1 MEFQRLAAAH
11 LKHNPD
17 ITKRSPKHI
26 LADMNALHCLAQAAV
41 NVELFTIPLYMTTM
55 YSIQGMHS
63 ITEKPPEGQKP
74 LYYGRRWPGITPTPK
89 PTTENETACNTYFS
103 VFIQEM
109 LHLQLASNICSALGN
124 NYKLKTLYGP
134 GGYYVSN
141 DILHP
146 VFTSPLLVNKNNGW
160 ICYGPDKTTIPH
172 ILDLTDLDDPIY
184 SKIKVKL
191 GGLDENSINLALA
204 IEQDA
209 DELAA
214 KIKPDAR
221 DKYIATKNGGVIGNV
236 PFKDWKV
243 ISTEANLPMFG
254 SIAAMYE
261 CLAAYLNISYDIS
274 EFEEKLSITIDIDGQ
289 GEESIEIEERFVR
302 EDQTVHLFDLVFN
315 PDSVQQDLF
324 NTEGEGHPLAEFPKM
339 KTRLDADISA
349 EAAKQHIFQMMNAIT
364 DQGEGST
371 MKIEPTPMYKSVPGM
386 LRSVEKDYRPDFTAL
401 KADYIQY
408 GDDGQQL
415 SESGSAVARH
425 DNGSKDHYERF
436 AEVKELMDSGK
447 ITTWADWHKADN
459 TWKANDLATP
469 DFEKNPLKDAIPS
482 AEAVANALN
491 NMNTPDKD
499 KREANFEEMSRV
511 AAGAIAGITTVL
523 NTYWTNPKGEF
534 PFPSMSGS
542 GDRVSICWAIFGK
555 APDLSLGEYHRIG
568 EKERLKDKPPYLYH
582 ACQGMALM
590 PQPDTDLSQCASKEV
605 FHTCRGSNQC
615 KSEGGCGFVQKV
627 GNSGGGCGGVKIKT
641 GSGNT
646 DSTLYSAPADNAC
659 GAQGG
664 CAVPISASQL
674 YPEDGEMAVFT
685 FNPETLEPCKE
696 EETVSFKRGEGVYD
710 IAWEAY
716 AKALA
721 AEDPSKTP
729 EPKPEVSDLRL
740 VFPPST

>member
-11 LKHNPD
+11 LEHNPN

-63 ITEKPPEGQKP
+63 ITEKPPAGEKP

-89 PTTENETACNTYFS
+89 PTTENEKACNLYFS

-134 GGYYVSN
+134 GSRYITN

-146 VFTSPLLVNKNNGW
+146 IFTSPLLVNDNNGW

-172 ILDLTDLDDPIY
+172 ILDLTDLEDDSVY

-191 GGLDENSINLALA
+191 GGLDANSIHLALA
-204 IEQDA
+204 IEEDA
-209 DELAA
+209 AELSA

-221 DKYIATKNGGVIGNV
+221 NKYIVTQAGGVLGNV

-243 ISTEANLPMFG
+243 TSTEVDLPMFG

-261 CLAAYLNISYDIS
+261 CLAAYLNISYDFTELEDKRS
-274 EFEEKLSITIDIDGQ
+274 LSIDIDGQ
-289 GEESIEIEERFVR
+289 GEETIEIEEQFIRG
-302 EDQTVHLFDLVFN
+302 DKTVHLFDLIFN
-315 PDSVQQDLF
+315 RNSVQQDLF
-324 NTEGEGHPLAEFPKM
+324 NTEGSGHPFAEFPKM
-339 KTRLDADISA
+339 KTCLDAGISA
-349 EAAKQHIFQMMNAIT
+349 EEAKQQIFQMMNAIT

-371 MKIEPTPMYKSVPGM
+371 MKIEPTPMYASTLGL
-386 LRSVEKDYRPDFTAL
+386 LRSVEIDYQPDFTAL
-401 KADYIQY
+401 KKDYIQY
-408 GDDGQQL
+408 GEDGKPL
-415 SESGSAVARH
+415 PESGSAVARY

-436 AEVKELMDSGK
+436 MEVQELMIGGK
-447 ITTWADWHKADN
+447 VTTWADWHKAGN
-459 TWKANDLATP
+459 TWSASDLATP
-469 DFEKNPLKDAIPS
+469 DFEQNPLKDAIPS

-491 NMNTPDKD
+491 NMNTPDK
-499 KREANFEEMSRV
+499 RQANFEEMSHV

-523 NTYWTNPKGEF
+523 NTYWTDPKGEF

-542 GDRVSICWAIFGK
+542 GDRVSICWAIFGE

-568 EKERLKDKPPYLYH
+568 EKERLKDKTPYLYH
-582 ACQGMALM
+582 SCQGMALL
-590 PQPDTDLSQCASKEV
+590 PKDGEVSVNCASKEV

-615 KSEGGCGFVQKV
+615 KTEGGCGFVQKV
-627 GNSGGGCGGVKIKT
+627 GSSGGGCGGVKIKT

-646 DSTLYSAPADNAC
+646 DSPLYSAPADNAC

-674 YPEDGEMAVFT
+674 YPEGGEMAVFT
-685 FNPETLEPCKE
+685 FDPETLKPNKVEG
-696 EETVSFKRGEGVYD
+696 ETVSFKRGEGVYD
-710 IAWEAY
+710 TAWAAY
-716 AKALA
+716 TKALA
-721 AEDPSKTP
+721 AEGKTP
-729 EPKPEVSDLRL
+729 EAQPEASDLRL

>member
-11 LKHNPD
+11 LEYNPN

-41 NVELFTIPLYMTTM
+41 NVELFTIPLYMTSM

-63 ITEKPPEGQKP
+63 ITEKPPAGEKP
-74 LYYGRRWPGITPTPK
+74 LYYGRLWPGITPAPNPK
-89 PTTENETACNTYFS
+89 TENEKACNLYFS

-109 LHLQLASNICSALGN
+109 LHLQLASNICSALGS

-134 GGYYVSN
+134 GSRYITS

-146 VFTSPLLVNKNNGW
+146 VFTSPLLVNENNGW

-172 ILDLTDLDDPIY
+172 ILDMTDLDDPIY
-184 SKIKVKL
+184 SKINVKL
-191 GGLDENSINLALA
+191 GGLDENSIHLALA
-204 IEQDA
+204 IEEDA
-209 DELAA
+209 AELTA
-214 KIKPDAR
+214 KIKPDAKE
-221 DKYIATKNGGVIGNV
+221 KYIVTRPGGVMGNI
-236 PFKDWKV
+236 PFEGWKV
-243 ISTEANLPMFG
+243 TSTEVDLPMFG

-261 CLAAYLNISYDIS
+261 SLAAYLNISYDVS
-274 EFEEKLSITIDIDGQ
+274 ELEDKLSVKIDIDGQ
-289 GEESIEIEERFVR
+289 GEETIEIEEQFVR
-302 EDQTVHLFDLVFN
+302 EDNTVHLFDLIFN
-315 PDSVQQDLF
+315 RKSVQQDLF
-324 NTEGEGHPLAEFPKM
+324 NTEGTGHPLAEFPKM
-339 KTRLDADISA
+339 KTRLDAGVSA
-349 EAAKQHIFQMMNAIT
+349 EEAKQQIFQMMNAIT

-386 LRSVEKDYRPDFTAL
+386 LRSVEKDYQPDLCAL
-401 KADYIQY
+401 RAGYIQY
-408 GDDGQQL
+408 GEDGKQL
-415 SESGSAVARH
+415 PISASAEARYS
-425 DNGSKDHYERF
+425 NASKDHYERF

-447 ITTWADWHKADN
+447 ITTWADWHKAGN
-459 TWKANDLATP
+459 TWSASDLATP
-469 DFEKNPLKDAIPS
+469 DFEQNPLKDAIPS

-491 NMNTPDKD
+491 NMNTPDK
-499 KREANFEEMSRV
+499 REANFEEMSHV

-523 NTYWTNPKGEF
+523 NTYWTNQNGEF

-542 GDRVSICWAIFGK
+542 GDRVSICWAIFGE
-555 APDLSLGEYHRIG
+555 APDLSLGEYRRIG
-568 EKERLKDKPPYLYH
+568 EKERLQDKQPYLYH

-590 PQPDTDLSQCASKEV
+590 PEPNVDLSQCASKEV

-627 GNSGGGCGGVKIKT
+627 GSSGGGCGGVKIQT
-641 GSGNT
+641 GAGNT
-646 DSTLYSAPADNAC
+646 DSPLYSAPADNAC

-685 FNPETLEPCKE
+685 FDPKTLEPSQVDG
-696 EETVSFKRGEGVYD
+696 ETIPFKRGEGVYD

-716 AKALA
+716 SKALA
-721 AEDPSKTP
+721 AEDPSKAP
-729 EPKPEVSDLRL
+729 ESKPEVSDLRL